1 MRQEAATA
9 RPFLVQ
15 DLITLSRIQGAEPVP
30 DPAPVPVDAVVAEAL
45 DRCRMKAN
53 ARGITLASIG
63 VRGLSVLGDE
73 DLLVTAVRN
82 LLDNAVVYSPERT
95 RVVVC
100 VEEAGRRRRRDQR
113 DRPGH
118 RHPRA

>member
-1 MRQEAATA
+1 M
-9 RPFLVQ
+9 
-15 DLITLSRIQGAEPVP
+15 
-30 DPAPVPVDAVVAEAL
+30 VAEAL

-53 ARGITLASIG
+53 ARGITLTSSG

-82 LLDNAVVYSPERT
+82 LLENAVVYSPERT

-100 VEEAGRRRRRDQR
+100 VKRPGDGGVEISV

-118 RHPRA
+118 RYPGTGP